1 MEMNIRAARPG
12 VTPPRLRRGATVLLV
27 LGFGTLLLA
36 GCEGAALTMFGVG
49 ASTGVQHS
57 LNGVTYRTFTAPSAK
72 VKSATLVALGR
83 MAIKVDKTNKQ
94 GSDDIIVAKAADRS
108 IEIEVQPLSPNT
120 TRMRAVAKQGLFYDN
135 ATAYEIITQT
145 EKVLGS

>member
-1 MEMNIRAARPG
+1 MRANP
-12 VTPPRLRRGATVLLV
+12 TPSDTPSLGRHAALFVLLGLSTV
-27 LGFGTLLLA
+27 MLA

-72 VKSATLVALGR
+72 VKNAALVALGR

-94 GSDDIIVAKAADRS
+94 GSDDIIVAKASDRS
-108 IEIEVQPLSPNT
+108 IEVELQALSPNT
-120 TRMRAVAKQGLFYDN
+120 TRMRAVAKQGVFYDN
-135 ATAYEIITQT
+135 ATAYEIIAQT

>member
-1 MEMNIRAARPG
+1 MLSARPINTRAG
-12 VTPPRLRRGATVLLV
+12 RRTALFVLV
-27 LGFGTLLLA
+27 GLGSVMLA

-72 VKSATLVALGR
+72 VKNATLVALGR

-94 GSDDIIVAKAADRS
+94 GSDDIIVAKASDRS
-108 IEIEVQPLSPNT
+108 IEVELQALSPNT
-120 TRMRAVAKQGLFYDN
+120 TRMRAVAKQGVFYDN
-135 ATAYEIITQT
+135 ATAYEIIAQT

>member
-1 MEMNIRAARPG
+1 MLRAHPLHTQ
-12 VTPPRLRRGATVLLV
+12 VTRRTALFVLLG
-27 LGFGTLLLA
+27 LGAVMLT

-49 ASTGVQHS
+49 ASTGIQHS

-94 GSDDIIVAKAADRS
+94 GSDDIIVAKASDRS
-108 IEIEVQPLSPNT
+108 IEVELQALSPNT
-120 TRMRAVAKQGLFYDN
+120 TRMRAVAKQGVFYDN
-135 ATAYEIITQT
+135 ATAYEIIAQT